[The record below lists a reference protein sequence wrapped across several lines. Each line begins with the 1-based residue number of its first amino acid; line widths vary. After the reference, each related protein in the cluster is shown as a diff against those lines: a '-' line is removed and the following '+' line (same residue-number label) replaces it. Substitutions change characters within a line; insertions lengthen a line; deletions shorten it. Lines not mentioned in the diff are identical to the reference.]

1 MLRSDTAP
9 RSNRFSTGHSMTID
23 YESLKNWPFEPLER
37 TYTARDAML
46 YSLGLGYGIDPLDE
60 ADLAYVYEKNLRVSP
75 TFANVLGYP
84 GFWAKHP
91 GTGIDWV
98 KLLHGEQTLR
108 VHSPLPSAA
117 TIIGRSRVARI
128 VDKGAGKGALLLI
141 ERTIEEKHTG
151 QLLATVEQ
159 LNFLRGDGGY
169 SALGQPSDA
178 PIAAPPPLPE
188 RAPDYSCDLKTR
200 PEGALIYRLSGDD
213 NPLHADPAAA
223 RAAGFERPILHGLA
237 TYGVACHAVLK
248 TVCDSQPE
256 RLAMLYARFSA
267 PVYPG
272 ETIRTEL
279 WLDGTAVRFRSRVV
293 ERDVVVLNSGRA
305 ELR

>member
-1 MLRSDTAP
+1 
-9 RSNRFSTGHSMTID
+9 MTIH
-23 YESLKNWPFEPLER
+23 YETLKNWPFEPLER
-37 TYTARDAML
+37 TYTQRDAIL
-46 YSLGLGYGIDPLDE
+46 YSLGLGYGINPLDE
-60 ADLAYVYEKNLRVSP
+60 DDLAFVYEKDLRVSP

-108 VHSPLPSAA
+108 IHKPLPPAA
-117 TIIGRSRVARI
+117 TVVGQSRVARI

-141 ERTIEEKHTG
+141 ERTITNKQTG
-151 QLLATVEQ
+151 ELLATVEQ

-169 SALGQPSDA
+169 SANGQPSDA
-178 PIAAPPPLPE
+178 PIAVPQPVPE
-188 RAPDYSCDLKTR
+188 RAPDAVCDLATR
-200 PEGALIYRLSGDD
+200 PESALIYRLSGDD
-213 NPLHADPAAA
+213 NPLHVDPAAA

-237 TYGVACHAVLK
+237 TYGVAGHAVLK
-248 TVCDSQPE
+248 FSCDSQPE
-256 RLAMLYARFSA
+256 RLAMLYARFTA

-279 WLDGTAVRFRSRVV
+279 WRDAETHAVSFRSRVLQ
-293 ERDVVVLNSGRA
+293 RDVIVLNNGRA
-305 ELR
+305 ELRPDHNAAA